1 MTDAYMKWAATQG
14 EYGMESAPEPVD
26 PDNIEKVYKVRAID
40 VFGLIPCAPWTPKLA
55 IATRVLEKF
64 RVARL
69 RCPQLSVQSWM
80 KTLAD
85 LHGLDFKPYTAQQF
99 TVCFDVY
106 LEILQNV
113 DAHVKKALGRDAADY
128 RLKNNCPACT
138 YKLEG
143 EAKLIFEMLV
153 TSDGNSSLKR
163 VLRKEQGVFDE
174 NGVPQRGGTER
185 VDPRTAEVGGDYF
198 LSREKVDQWSKEK
211 VDQWS
216 KERSAD
222 PEEDSECQERWK
234 NMSEEI
240 TARMWG
246 IFDETGMFLSLCR
259 HGFVLLVADM
269 VKSGELAKCGLAIS
283 NALMDAFGAD
293 LGSGYDIGCGF
304 DTTIKNSPLGPKAKD
319 LNFKMLVG
327 AFHGHAHHR
336 MCQLRYLATY
346 VLGLGVEDLEGCERF
361 FSKSN
366 ALSRSVRY
374 ASVFHRKQT
383 IATYLAHTDNFETYP
398 NLSKFLM
405 NNYKQALEILDT
417 EKALKFAMEAAGI
430 NGREDFIER
439 LEQEKAY
446 LKGLS
451 KEPEAETQQME
462 YYQRLVNLSAR
473 RETFDIV
480 FAEGSKENGTVK
492 RHAREN
498 FDKAMTAVQEIE
510 RGLEVQTW
518 WTPGSK
524 EWQDAALLAA
534 SRRYRLSVNWLET
547 LVVRSLFELT
557 KMNMSQTGYKL
568 RKHIA
573 KALQVR
579 SKTIRRALT
588 RYNAAAAALTPRRH
602 SLTWAEV
609 IDYAFLSDFDILR
622 DPDGN
627 AALRPWAD
635 PAARHLMDCFFKIER
650 AREEITRLNIEIRR
664 LVTYIRDEKEVLL
677 KKESEVSLT
686 DPHLAFFIGKYRLQR
701 GRFDETHM
709 KRLCTMV
716 KKLGSRFTGTLVP
729 GVRREEEVE
738 EEEGAMDVD
747 GDNSVAAAEVEA
759 AAVAAE
765 IERGR
770 AEEAQFLDGMDEWE
784 DVEDDDEG
792 EIAEGEGLAEMTERV
807 LTVATDELNGER
819 G

>member
-1 MTDAYMKWAATQG
+1 MRQSDEFTTSCLVGQ
-14 EYGMESAPEPVD
+14 
-26 PDNIEKVYKVRAID
+26 
-40 VFGLIPCAPWTPKLA
+40 GLIPCAPWTPKLA
-55 IATRVLEKF
+55 IATRVLEMF

-113 DAHVKKALGRDAADY
+113 DARVKKALGRDASDY

-153 TSDGNSSLKR
+153 TSDGNDSLKR
-163 VLRKEQGVFDE
+163 VLRKEQGMFDE

-198 LSREKVDQWSKEK
+198 LSREKVDQWSKE
-211 VDQWS
+211 VLAQHV
-216 KERSAD
+216 RV
-222 PEEDSECQERWK
+222 PEDSECQERWK

-246 IFDETGMFLSLCR
+246 IFDETGIFLSLCR

-269 VKSGELAKCGLAIS
+269 VKSGELAKYGLAIS

-383 IATYLAHTDNFETYP
+383 ITTYLAHTDNFETYP
-398 NLSKFLM
+398 NLSKFLV
-405 NNYKQALEILDT
+405 NNYKQALELLDT
-417 EKALKFAMEAAGI
+417 EEALKFAMEAAGI

-473 RETFDIV
+473 QLVSSCRFLLQSADQL
-480 FAEGSKENGTVK
+480 GSKENGTVK

-510 RGLEVQTW
+510 RRLEVQTR

-547 LVVRSLFELT
+547 LVVRRLFELT
-557 KMNMSQTGYKL
+557 KMSMSQTGYKL

-579 SKTIRRALT
+579 SKIIRRALT
-588 RYNAAAAALTPRRH
+588 RYNAAAAALTPRRR

-622 DPDGN
+622 DPNGN
-627 AALRPWAD
+627 TALRPWAD

-677 KKESEVSLT
+677 KKESEVKLT

-701 GRFDETHM
+701 GRFDETHI

-770 AEEAQFLDGMDEWE
+770 AEEAQFLDGVDEWE
-784 DVEDDDEG
+784 DLEDDDEG
-792 EIAEGEGLAEMTERV
+792 EIAEGEDLAEMTERV
-807 LTVATDELNGER
+807 LTVATDELNAER

>member
-1 MTDAYMKWAATQG
+1 MRKSDEFTTSCLVGQ
-14 EYGMESAPEPVD
+14 
-26 PDNIEKVYKVRAID
+26 
-40 VFGLIPCAPWTPKLA
+40 GLILCAPWTPKLA
-55 IATRVLEKF
+55 IATRVLEMF

-113 DAHVKKALGRDAADY
+113 DARVKKALGRDTADY

-153 TSDGNSSLKR
+153 TSDGNDSLKH
-163 VLRKEQGVFDE
+163 VLRKEQGMFDE
-174 NGVPQRGGTER
+174 NG
-185 VDPRTAEVGGDYF
+185 
-198 LSREKVDQWSKEK
+198 
-211 VDQWS
+211 
-216 KERSAD
+216 
-222 PEEDSECQERWK
+222 
-234 NMSEEI
+234 EI

-246 IFDETGMFLSLCR
+246 IFDETGIFLSLCC
-259 HGFVLLVADM
+259 HGFVLLIADM
-269 VKSGELAKCGLAIS
+269 VKSGELAKYGLAIS
-283 NALMDAFGAD
+283 NVLMDTFGAD

-319 LNFKMLVG
+319 LNFKML
-327 AFHGHAHHR
+327 
-336 MCQLRYLATY
+336 LRYLATY
-346 VLGLGVEDLEGCERF
+346 VHGLGVEDLEGCEHF

-374 ASVFHRKQT
+374 ASVFRRKQT

-398 NLSKFLM
+398 NLSKFLV

-417 EKALKFAMEAAGI
+417 EEALKFAMEAAGI
-430 NGREDFIER
+430 NGRKDFIER
-439 LEQEKAY
+439 LGQEKAY

-451 KEPEAETQQME
+451 KEPEAETQQMD
-462 YYQRLVNLSAR
+462 YYQRLVNLSAQ
-473 RETFDIV
+473 RETFDIL

-510 RGLEVQTW
+510 QRLEVQTR

-534 SRRYRLSVNWLET
+534 SRHYRLSVNWLET
-547 LVVRSLFELT
+547 LVVRRLFQLT

-579 SKTIRRALT
+579 H
-588 RYNAAAAALTPRRH
+588 H
-602 SLTWAEV
+602 SLTWAEM
-609 IDYAFLSDFDILR
+609 IEYAFLSDFDILR

-627 AALRPWAD
+627 AARRPWAD
-635 PAARHLMDCFFKIER
+635 PAAHHLMDCFFKIER
-650 AREEITRLNIEIRR
+650 ARKEITRLNIEIRR

-677 KKESEVSLT
+677 KKESEVNLT

-701 GRFDETHM
+701 GRFDETHI

-716 KKLGSRFTGTLVP
+716 KKL

-770 AEEAQFLDGMDEWE
+770 AEEAQFLDGVDEWE
-784 DVEDDDEG
+784 DLEDDDEG
-792 EIAEGEGLAEMTERV
+792 EIAEGEDLAEMTERV
-807 LTVATDELNGER
+807 LTVATDELNAER

>member
-1 MTDAYMKWAATQG
+1 MRQSDEFTTSCLVGQ
-14 EYGMESAPEPVD
+14 
-26 PDNIEKVYKVRAID
+26 
-40 VFGLIPCAPWTPKLA
+40 GLIPCAPWTPKLA
-55 IATRVLEKF
+55 IATRVLEMF

-85 LHGLDFKPYTAQQF
+85 LHGLDFRPYTAQQF
-99 TVCFDVY
+99 TLCFDVY

-113 DAHVKKALGRDAADY
+113 DARVKKALGRDAADY
-128 RLKNNCPACT
+128 CLKNNCPACT

-153 TSDGNSSLKR
+153 TSDGNNSLKR

-174 NGVPQRGGTER
+174 NGVPQRGGMER

-198 LSREKVDQWSKEK
+198 LSREKVDQWSKE
-211 VDQWS
+211 VLAQHV
-216 KERSAD
+216 RV
-222 PEEDSECQERWK
+222 PEDSECQERWK

-246 IFDETGMFLSLCR
+246 IFDETGIFLSLCH

-269 VKSGELAKCGLAIS
+269 VKSGELAKYGLAIS

-417 EKALKFAMEAAGI
+417 EEALKFAMEAAGI

-473 RETFDIV
+473 RLVSSCCFLLQSADQL
-480 FAEGSKENGTVK
+480 GSKENGTVK

-510 RGLEVQTW
+510 RRLEVQTR

-547 LVVRSLFELT
+547 LVVRRLFELT

-588 RYNAAAAALTPRRH
+588 RYNAAAAALTPRRR

-622 DPDGN
+622 DPNGN

-635 PAARHLMDCFFKIER
+635 PAARHLMDCFFKIEP

-701 GRFDETHM
+701 GGLM
-709 KRLCTMV
+709 RLT
-716 KKLGSRFTGTLVP
+716 
-729 GVRREEEVE
+729 
-738 EEEGAMDVD
+738 
-747 GDNSVAAAEVEA
+747 
-759 AAVAAE
+759 
-765 IERGR
+765 
-770 AEEAQFLDGMDEWE
+770 
-784 DVEDDDEG
+784 
-792 EIAEGEGLAEMTERV
+792 
-807 LTVATDELNGER
+807 
-819 G
+819 

>member
-1 MTDAYMKWAATQG
+1 MNGKKQRKRHDSRKRWDSVERRVLGFRGQMRAMTDAYMKWAATQG

-26 PDNIEKVYKVRAID
+26 PDDIEKVYKVRAID
-40 VFGLIPCAPWTPKLA
+40 VFGTYIVNAPMRHSDGFTTSCLVGQGLIP
-55 IATRVLEKF
+55 
-64 RVARL
+64 
-69 RCPQLSVQSWM
+69 VQSWM

-106 LEILQNV
+106 LEILQNL
-113 DAHVKKALGRDAADY
+113 DARVKKALGRNAAEY

-143 EAKLIFEMLV
+143 EAKLIFEMLM
-153 TSDGNSSLKR
+153 TSDGNDSLKR
-163 VLRKEQGVFDE
+163 VLRKEQ
-174 NGVPQRGGTER
+174 
-185 VDPRTAEVGGDYF
+185 
-198 LSREKVDQWSKEK
+198 
-211 VDQWS
+211 
-216 KERSAD
+216 
-222 PEEDSECQERWK
+222 
-234 NMSEEI
+234 
-240 TARMWG
+240 
-246 IFDETGMFLSLCR
+246 
-259 HGFVLLVADM
+259 
-269 VKSGELAKCGLAIS
+269 
-283 NALMDAFGAD
+283 
-293 LGSGYDIGCGF
+293 
-304 DTTIKNSPLGPKAKD
+304 
-319 LNFKMLVG
+319 
-327 AFHGHAHHR
+327 
-336 MCQLRYLATY
+336 
-346 VLGLGVEDLEGCERF
+346 
-361 FSKSN
+361 
-366 ALSRSVRY
+366 
-374 ASVFHRKQT
+374 
-383 IATYLAHTDNFETYP
+383 
-398 NLSKFLM
+398 
-405 NNYKQALEILDT
+405 
-417 EKALKFAMEAAGI
+417 
-430 NGREDFIER
+430 DFIER

-462 YYQRLVNLSAR
+462 YYQS
-473 RETFDIV
+473 ETFDIV
-480 FAEGSKENGTVK
+480 FAEGSKENGMVK

-498 FDKAMTAVQEIE
+498 FDKAMTVVQEIE
-510 RGLEVQTW
+510 RRLEVQTR

-547 LVVRSLFELT
+547 LVVRRLFELT

-573 KALQVR
+573 KALQV
-579 SKTIRRALT
+579 S
-588 RYNAAAAALTPRRH
+588 AALTPRSR

-635 PAARHLMDCFFKIER
+635 PAAHHLMDCFFKIER
-650 AREEITRLNIEIRR
+650 AREEITRLNIEIQR

-677 KKESEVSLT
+677 EKESEVNLT
-686 DPHLAFFIGKYRLQR
+686 DPHLAFFISKYRLQR
-701 GRFDETHM
+701 GRLDETHM

-729 GVRREEEVE
+729 GVRCEEEVE

-770 AEEAQFLDGMDEWE
+770 AEEAQFLDGVNEWE

-792 EIAEGEGLAEMTERV
+792 EIPEGEGLAEMTERV
-807 LTVATDELNGER
+807 VTVATDKLNGER

>member
-1 MTDAYMKWAATQG
+1 MKQSDKFTTSCLVGQ
-14 EYGMESAPEPVD
+14 
-26 PDNIEKVYKVRAID
+26 
-40 VFGLIPCAPWTPKLA
+40 GLIPCAPWTPKLA
-55 IATRVLEKF
+55 IATRVLEMF

-69 RCPQLSVQSWM
+69 RCPQLSVQSWI

-113 DAHVKKALGRDAADY
+113 DARVKKALGRDAADY

-153 TSDGNSSLKR
+153 TSDGNDSLKR
-163 VLRKEQGVFDE
+163 VLRKEHGVFDE

-185 VDPRTAEVGGDYF
+185 ADPRTAEVGGDYF
-198 LSREKVDQWSKEK
+198 LSREKVDRWSKE
-211 VDQWS
+211 VLAQH
-216 KERSAD
+216 RSAD

-246 IFDETGMFLSLCR
+246 IFDETGIFLSLCR

-269 VKSGELAKCGLAIS
+269 VKSGELAKYGLAIS

-398 NLSKFLM
+398 NLSKFLV

-417 EKALKFAMEAAGI
+417 EEALEFAMEAAGI

-462 YYQRLVNLSAR
+462 YYQALVNLSAR
-473 RETFDIV
+473 RLVSSCLWLAPNEKFDIV
-480 FAEGSKENGTVK
+480 FGEGSKENGTVK

-498 FDKAMTAVQEIE
+498 FDKAMNAVQEIE
-510 RGLEVQTW
+510 RRLEVQTR

-524 EWQDAALLAA
+524 EWEDAALLVA

-547 LVVRSLFELT
+547 LVVKRLFELT

-588 RYNAAAAALTPRRH
+588 RYNTAAAALTPRRR

-609 IDYAFLSDFDILR
+609 IEYAFLSDFDILR

-677 KKESEVSLT
+677 KKESEVNLT

-709 KRLCTMV
+709 KRLHTMV

-747 GDNSVAAAEVEA
+747 GDDFVSAAEVEA

-770 AEEAQFLDGMDEWE
+770 AEEAQSVDGVDEWE

-807 LTVATDELNGER
+807 LTVATDDLNAER

>member
-1 MTDAYMKWAATQG
+1 MRQSDEFTTSCLVGQ
-14 EYGMESAPEPVD
+14 
-26 PDNIEKVYKVRAID
+26 
-40 VFGLIPCAPWTPKLA
+40 GLIPCAPWTPKLA
-55 IATRVLEKF
+55 IATRVLEMF

-113 DAHVKKALGRDAADY
+113 DARVKKALGRDAADY

-153 TSDGNSSLKR
+153 TSDGNDSLKR

-198 LSREKVDQWSKEK
+198 LLREKVDQWSKE
-211 VDQWS
+211 VLAQHV
-216 KERSAD
+216 RV
-222 PEEDSECQERWK
+222 PEDSECQERWK

-246 IFDETGMFLSLCR
+246 IFNETGIFLSLCR

-269 VKSGELAKCGLAIS
+269 VKSGELAKYGLAIS

-293 LGSGYDIGCGF
+293 LGSGYNIGCGF

-327 AFHGHAHHR
+327 AFHGHAHHQ

-366 ALSRSVRY
+366 ALSRSVRC

-417 EKALKFAMEAAGI
+417 EEALKFAMEAVGI

-462 YYQRLVNLSAR
+462 YYPRLVNLSAR
-473 RETFDIV
+473 RLVSSCRFLLQSADQL
-480 FAEGSKENGTVK
+480 GSKENGTVK

-510 RGLEVQTW
+510 RRLEVQTR

-524 EWQDAALLAA
+524 EWQDVALLAA
-534 SRRYRLSVNWLET
+534 SRRYRLSVNWPET
-547 LVVRSLFELT
+547 LVVRRLFELT

-588 RYNAAAAALTPRRH
+588 RYNAAAAALTPRRR

-635 PAARHLMDCFFKIER
+635 PAAHHLMDCFFKIKC

-664 LVTYIRDEKEVLL
+664 LVTYIRDKKEVLL
-677 KKESEVSLT
+677 KKESEVNLT

-701 GRFDETHM
+701 GRFDI
-709 KRLCTMV
+709 K
-716 KKLGSRFTGTLVP
+716 P
-729 GVRREEEVE
+729 
-738 EEEGAMDVD
+738 
-747 GDNSVAAAEVEA
+747 
-759 AAVAAE
+759 
-765 IERGR
+765 
-770 AEEAQFLDGMDEWE
+770 
-784 DVEDDDEG
+784 
-792 EIAEGEGLAEMTERV
+792 
-807 LTVATDELNGER
+807 
-819 G
+819 

>member
-1 MTDAYMKWAATQG
+1 MTDAYIKWAATQG
-14 EYGMESAPEPVD
+14 EYGMETAPEPVN
-26 PDNIEKVYKVRAID
+26 PDDVEKVYKVRAID

-55 IATRVLEKF
+55 IATRVLEMF

-69 RCPQLSVQSWM
+69 RCPQLS
-80 KTLAD
+80 
-85 LHGLDFKPYTAQQF
+85 
-99 TVCFDVY
+99 
-106 LEILQNV
+106 NV
-113 DAHVKKALGRDAADY
+113 DARVKKALGRDAADY
-128 RLKNNCPACT
+128 RLKSNRPACT

-143 EAKLIFEMLV
+143 EAKLIFEILV
-153 TSDGNSSLKR
+153 TSDGNDSLKR
-163 VLRKEQGVFDE
+163 VLRKEHGVFDE

-185 VDPRTAEVGGDYF
+185 ADPRTAEVGGDYF
-198 LSREKVDQWSKEK
+198 LSREKVDRWSKE
-211 VDQWS
+211 VLAQHVRVP
-216 KERSAD
+216 RSAD

-246 IFDETGMFLSLCR
+246 IFDETGIFLSLCR

-269 VKSGELAKCGLAIS
+269 VKSGELAKYGLAIS

-366 ALSRSVRY
+366 TLSRSVRY

-383 IATYLAHTDNFETYP
+383 ITTYLAHTDNFETYP
-398 NLSKFLM
+398 NLSKFLV

-417 EKALKFAMEAAGI
+417 EEALEFAMEAAGI

-462 YYQRLVNLSAR
+462 YYQALVNLSAR
-473 RETFDIV
+473 
-480 FAEGSKENGTVK
+480 

-498 FDKAMTAVQEIE
+498 FDKAMNAVQEIE
-510 RGLEVQTW
+510 RRLEVQTR

-524 EWQDAALLAA
+524 EWEDAALLVA

-547 LVVRSLFELT
+547 LVVKRLFELT
-557 KMNMSQTGYKL
+557 KMNMSQTDAWYKL

-588 RYNAAAAALTPRRH
+588 RYNTAAAALTPRRR
-602 SLTWAEV
+602 SLTWA
-609 IDYAFLSDFDILR
+609 
-622 DPDGN
+622 
-627 AALRPWAD
+627 
-635 PAARHLMDCFFKIER
+635 ER

-677 KKESEVSLT
+677 KKESEVNLT

-709 KRLCTMV
+709 KRLHTMV

-738 EEEGAMDVD
+738 EVEEEEGAMDVD
-747 GDNSVAAAEVEA
+747 GDDFVSAAEVEA

-765 IERGR
+765 IEGPRRRGPVC
-770 AEEAQFLDGMDEWE
+770 GW
-784 DVEDDDEG
+784 
-792 EIAEGEGLAEMTERV
+792 
-807 LTVATDELNGER
+807 R